1 MPLGH
6 LINLCQQYL
15 ACVYRMGSRKCHLF
29 KRHLTAQPK
38 SGTAINEHSW
48 VPVGRKYEHI
58 KPYERINR
66 KACMSHDL
74 EYFSIIVPRDGIDW
88 RALPATSYLVP

>member
-15 ACVYRMGSRKCHLF
+15 TCVYRMGSRKCHLF

-48 VPVGRKYEHI
+48 VPVGRT
-58 KPYERINR
+58 
-66 KACMSHDL
+66 
-74 EYFSIIVPRDGIDW
+74 RDRDKLMVQCITNVSVVVVHLRG
-88 RALPATSYLVP
+88 TTFKE

>member
-15 ACVYRMGSRKCHLF
+15 TCVYRMGSRKCHLF

-48 VPVGRKYEHI
+48 VPVGRTRDRDKLMVLGYGMNSWYRAGIRCEIAVVQRLQAGTIILSESKY
-58 KPYERINR
+58 
-66 KACMSHDL
+66 
-74 EYFSIIVPRDGIDW
+74 F
-88 RALPATSYLVP
+88 